1 MFEFMTNLGS
11 VGLLLLLVVFILF
24 ILAIKRVMSI
34 VKNALIIGVAS
45 MIFPVVLNVFLGFD
59 IPIDS
64 ETIMSF
70 LFIGLGIYF
79 LYLVAKSIYSMFK
92 IAEKV
97 GKAATAPLRSIKKH
111 EKKKFEKK
119 VKEHMEKEDEE
130 EEVEEPAY
138 RPTRPIV
145 IGKKEKEK
153 TYYDDYTELEDPD
166 AGKRIRKKDD
176 EEENFAEPLPEIK
189 PKKRKN
195 NK

>member
-1 MFEFMTNLGS
+1 MFEFMSNLGS
-11 VGLLLLLVVFILF
+11 VGLLLLLVLFILF

-70 LFIGLGIYF
+70 LFIGLGTYF

-97 GKAATAPLRSIKKH
+97 GKAATAPLRSMKKR

-130 EEVEEPAY
+130 EEEEREVY
-138 RPTRPIV
+138 RPTKPIV
-145 IGKKEKEK
+145 LGRKEKDK
-153 TYYDDYTELEDPD
+153 SYYDDYAELEDPD
-166 AGKRIRKKDD
+166 SGKRTRKKDEND
-176 EEENFAEPLPEIK
+176 KNFAEPLPEIK
-189 PKKRKN
+189 HRKRKR
-195 NK
+195 